1 VVDQNSE
8 GGGGS
13 KEGEGLIANVTF

>member
-13 KEGEGLIANVTF
+13 KEGGGLIANVTF